1 MLVVVVICLAIGIVI
16 IGKIIEA
23 NDSNNNTN
31 EVQKDY
37 NSSNITTNNTSNID
51 VKKII
56 DTLEKDLKLTDN
68 LNDLDEEDDIFGDNE
83 ENLEFECEVCFKKIS
98 EEEYE
103 LYDGMCEDCFY
114 DAHLDDEGK
123 FHDEE
128 IY

>member
-23 NDSNNNTN
+23 NDSNNTN
-31 EVQKDY
+31 ETKKDY
-37 NSSNITTNNTSNID
+37 NSSNAT
-51 VKKII
+51 
-56 DTLEKDLKLTDN
+56 TDN
-68 LNDLDEEDDIFGDNE
+68 ISDIVVKEIINTLGKDTKSTDKVDDLDEEDDIFGDNE
-83 ENLEFECEVCFKKIS
+83 ENLKFECEVCFKKIS